1 MLIRMIVLSAA
12 VLAAAPADAQRG
24 GDRCRTTA
32 RPAGTGALAGAI
44 DEWVGMRRAVLDS
57 VKADVQTAARQSGI
71 QQPAGMVV
79 MVIQDRTT
87 GRAEI
92 HLHES
97 NVRESLVR
105 DALARRAPL
114 LASLPADAG
123 TLYFWLEPVPFPAAD
138 SVVVEC
144 IPQMTNMNWFV
155 QEMRQAVQEEAS
167 DMSGTADL
175 KMLVARDGRVAY
187 AYVQRSGRP
196 ALDEALVRVTRRL
209 RFQPATVQGVPVDI
223 WVAVPVPLGR
233 R

>member
-1 MLIRMIVLSAA
+1 MLIRIIAFAA
-12 VLAAAPADAQRG
+12 VLLSAAPADAQQG
-24 GDRCRTTA
+24 GPRCRTTA
-32 RPAGTGALAGAI
+32 NPAGTGVTPGATN
-44 DEWVGMRRAVLDS
+44 EGRGMRRAVLDS
-57 VKADVQTAARQSGI
+57 VEADIEAAARQAGI

-79 MVIQDRTT
+79 IVMPDHAA

-97 NVRESLVR
+97 NVRESFVR

-114 LASLPADAG
+114 LASLPPDG
-123 TLYFWLEPVPFPAAD
+123 STLHFWLEPVPFPAAD

-144 IPQMTNMNWFV
+144 RPQMTNLNWFA
-155 QEMRQAVQEEAS
+155 QELRQAVQEEAS

-196 ALDEALVRVTRRL
+196 ALDQALVRVTRRL
-209 RFQPATVQGVPVDI
+209 RFQPATVQGVPVDV